1 MILALLSIP
10 LFFVLLAVF
19 IYPGYSEG
27 KQLITGG
34 KLYSNQKP
42 TIK

>member
-10 LFFVLLAVF
+10 LFIIVLAIF
-19 IYPGYSEG
+19 IYPSYSEG

-34 KLYSNQKP
+34 KLYSNQEP
-42 TIK
+42 TLK

>member
-10 LFFVLLAVF
+10 LFFVLMAVF
-19 IYPGYSEG
+19 IYPSYSEG
-27 KQLITGG
+27 KQIKTGA
-34 KLYSNQKP
+34 KLYSNQQP